1 MSDVSETQGHP
12 FRSTFDDLAIGRSL
26 QTATRTI
33 TLADIDEFAAF
44 TGDTFYAHLDE
55 AAARA
60 NPFFGG
66 RVAHGYLVLSFAAG
80 LFVDPAPGPVLANIG
95 LDKLRFRKPVRPGET
110 IAVRL
115 SVKEKTPRKATYG
128 EVRWDVA
135 IVDGS
140 GDLVATY
147 ELLTLNETDLGARE
161 RLARRTTDSN

>member
-1 MSDVSETQGHP
+1 MSDDFGMLEHP
-12 FRSTFDDLAIGRSL
+12 FRSTFDELAIGRSL
-26 QTATRTI
+26 QTEARTI

-55 AAARA
+55 VAART

-66 RVAHGYLVLSFAAG
+66 RVAHGYLVLAFAAG

-95 LDKLRFRKPVRPGET
+95 LDKLRFRKPVRPGES
-110 IAVRL
+110 IAVHL
-115 SVKEKTPRKATYG
+115 SVKEKRPRKPTFG

-135 IVDGS
+135 ITNGS
-140 GDLVATY
+140 GDVVATY

-161 RLARRTTDSN
+161 RVART

>member
-1 MSDVSETQGHP
+1 MSDAPVAPEHP

-26 QTATRTI
+26 QTAARTI

-44 TGDTFYAHLDE
+44 TGDRFYAHLDDV
-55 AAARA
+55 AARM

-66 RVAHGYLVLSFAAG
+66 RVAHGYLVLAFAAG

-95 LDKLRFRKPVRPGET
+95 LDKLRFRKPVCPGES
-110 IAVRL
+110 IAVHL
-115 SVKEKTPRKATYG
+115 SVKEKTPRKPTYG

-135 IVDGS
+135 ITNGS
-140 GDLVATY
+140 GDVVATY

-161 RLARRTTDSN
+161 RVART

>member
-1 MSDVSETQGHP
+1 MDDALGTQEHP
-12 FRSTFDDLAIGRSL
+12 FRSTFDDLAIGRSM
-26 QTATRTI
+26 QTATRSV
-33 TLADIDEFAAF
+33 TLADIDAFAAF
-44 TGDTFYAHLDE
+44 TGDTFYAHLDD

-66 RVAHGYLVLSFAAG
+66 RVAHGYLVLAFAAG

-135 IVDGS
+135 ITNGS
-140 GDLVATY
+140 GEVVATY

-161 RLARRTTDSN
+161 RVARRAADSN